1 MESNIS
7 SLYELATTAVG
18 KNFSKLRYSS
28 DNRTYNSDSNLF
40 NEE

>member
-7 SLYELATTAVG
+7 SLYELATMAVG
-18 KNFSKLRYSS
+18 KNYSKLRYSS
-28 DNRTYNSDSNLF
+28 EIRLDGDSDLC

>member
-28 DNRTYNSDSNLF
+28 DNRKDSDSNLF